1 MFIKR
6 LLIKSKIL
14 ESNIK
19 EKELN
24 NYMAE
29 GIPLGMCFGVCIG
42 VIVGIFLDNVPL
54 CITFGIAI
62 GMYLG
67 LGIGSLIKKDNP
79 KNK

>member
-29 GIPLGMCFGVCIG
+29 GIPLGICFGVCIG

-62 GMYLG
+62 GMCLG

-79 KNK
+79 KK

>member
-42 VIVGIFLDNVPL
+42 VVIGIFLDNVPL
-54 CITFGIAI
+54 CIAFGIAI
-62 GMYLG
+62 GMCLG

-79 KNK
+79 KK

>member
-29 GIPLGMCFGVCIG
+29 DIPLGMCFGVCIG
-42 VIVGIFLDNVPL
+42 VVIGIFLDNVPL
-54 CITFGIAI
+54 CIAFDIAI
-62 GMYLG
+62 GMCLG

-79 KNK
+79 QK

>member
-42 VIVGIFLDNVPL
+42 VVIGIFLDNVPL
-54 CITFGIAI
+54 CITFDIAI
-62 GMYLG
+62 GMCLG
-67 LGIGSLIKKDNP
+67 LGIESLIKKDNP
-79 KNK
+79 KK

>member
-62 GMYLG
+62 GMCLG

>member
-29 GIPLGMCFGVCIG
+29 GILLGMCFGVCIG
-42 VIVGIFLDNVPL
+42 VVIGIFLDNVPL
-54 CITFGIAI
+54 CIAFGIAI
-62 GMYLG
+62 GMCLG

-79 KNK
+79 KK

>member
-29 GIPLGMCFGVCIG
+29 GIPLGMC
-42 VIVGIFLDNVPL
+42 
-54 CITFGIAI
+54 
-62 GMYLG
+62 LG

-79 KNK
+79 KK

>member
-42 VIVGIFLDNVPL
+42 VVIGIFLDNVPL
-54 CITFGIAI
+54 CIAFDIAI
-62 GMYLG
+62 GMCLG

-79 KNK
+79 KK

>member
-62 GMYLG
+62 GMCLG

-79 KNK
+79 KK

>member
-42 VIVGIFLDNVPL
+42 VVIGIFLDNVPL
-54 CITFGIAI
+54 CIAFDIAI
-62 GMYLG
+62 GMCLG

>member
-42 VIVGIFLDNVPL
+42 VVIGIFLDNVPL

-62 GMYLG
+62 GMCLG

-79 KNK
+79 KK